1 MAFQAMNGNMEAH
14 FNKGMTKMDEDNR
27 GFGDSG
33 YNDNNGNN
41 DNNGSSDNN
50 SNNDNNGYNDN
61 YYNRNNG
68 YGGGNF
74 YDSSKNEEGNG
85 NKGISIASLV
95 CGILS
100 LICCCGGW
108 LGLILAA
115 AAIVLGVISIKNN
128 YDGRELAIAGLIT
141 GGCGL
146 LLAIVMLI
154 FAAIAA
160 GLSSDFL
167 RDGMEYYNLDDI
179 YDIL

>member
-1 MAFQAMNGNMEAH
+1 M
-14 FNKGMTKMDEDNR
+14 KKMDEDNR
-27 GFGDSG
+27 GFGDGGYNDSN
-33 YNDNNGNN
+33 YNDNNH
-41 DNNGSSDNN
+41 NG
-50 SNNDNNGYNDN
+50 
-61 YYNRNNG
+61 NNG

-74 YDSSKNEEGNG
+74 YNSSQNEEGNG
-85 NKGISIASLV
+85 NRGISIACLV

-115 AAIVLGVISIKNN
+115 AAIVLGIISIKNN

-141 GGCGL
+141 GGCGMV
-146 LLAIVMLI
+146 LAIVMLI

-160 GLSSDFL
+160 GLSPDFL